1 MQMFCGKR
9 DDNVSK
15 FFKKIRDRI
24 RRFFCPTIN
33 EALWQYGIGEPLPHS
48 KKELERLKE
57 LIEEYEKKISSK

>member
-33 EALWQYGIGEPLPHS
+33 EALWQYGIGESLPHS